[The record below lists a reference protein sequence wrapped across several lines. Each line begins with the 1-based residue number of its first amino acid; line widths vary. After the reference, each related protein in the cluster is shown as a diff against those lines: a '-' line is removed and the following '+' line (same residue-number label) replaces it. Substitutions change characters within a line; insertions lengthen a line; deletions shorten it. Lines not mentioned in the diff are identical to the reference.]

1 MSEHGLRPRP
11 QRGELPGRYTG
22 PTLANPCGN
31 AGRENTTVAG
41 ADLLSFH
48 PVTKRA
54 SRLPQAASR
63 QRDSSS
69 PGSPSRNPQQMLRE
83 LVPELRLHRSDGFK
97 LFANECKALAV
108 LTPTMMLFVNMN
120 HQLGLRHES

>member
-54 SRLPQAASR
+54 SRLPQAANR

-69 PGSPSRNPQQMLRE
+69 PGSPSHNPQQMLRE
-83 LVPELRLHRSDGFK
+83 HVARVAASQVRRIQTVRKRMQGAGGTDTDHDAFR
-97 LFANECKALAV
+97 
-108 LTPTMMLFVNMN
+108 
-120 HQLGLRHES
+120 